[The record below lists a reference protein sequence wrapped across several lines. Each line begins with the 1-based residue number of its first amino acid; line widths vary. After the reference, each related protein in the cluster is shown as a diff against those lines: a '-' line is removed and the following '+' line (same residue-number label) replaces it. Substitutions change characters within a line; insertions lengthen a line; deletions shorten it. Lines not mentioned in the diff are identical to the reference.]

1 MVRRLAR
8 HIRQNLVAWLAL
20 FVALGGTGAYAANS
34 ISTGDIIDNQVTS
47 ADVRDD
53 SLGFGGLAA
62 KDLGPNSV
70 ASSEL
75 ADNEVLGADIRDGT
89 VTHDDAAVNTF
100 RGSDIADDSLTGS
113 DINESTLVM
122 PPQNTISF
130 AGQGGVNVGD
140 GFTKITSKTL
150 GPGVYAIAATANV
163 QASFFAG
170 THINDTLC
178 EIRNPSG
185 QFLGGARDRR
195 EISGNETSVV
205 SLSMNGGITLTNS
218 GEVGLYCRYQGGA
231 AFGDGQMMFI
241 RLDGTF

>member
-1 MVRRLAR
+1 MVRRLGR
-8 HIRQNLVAWLAL
+8 HIRQNLIAWLAL
-20 FVALGGTGAYAANS
+20 FVALGGTGAYAANT
-34 ISTGDIIDNQVTS
+34 ITTGDIVDNQVTS

-53 SLGFGGLAA
+53 NLGFGGLAQ
-62 KDLGPNSV
+62 KDLGPGSV
-70 ASSEL
+70 GTSE
-75 ADNEVLGADIRDGT
+75 IIDGT

-130 AGQGGVNVGD
+130 AGQGGVSVGD

-150 GPGVYAIAATANV
+150 PPGVYAIAATANV